1 MKKCA
6 SCTKD
11 LPDAALHCVFCG
23 AKQAPSPALQPANAK
38 TVMGYGGQELDA
50 LRAQAAAQNAG
61 RSGAPASAPANLPAA
76 APYSAPRQ
84 NPSQPPPMSG
94 APMAP
99 AASGGSQ
106 PNYPAAPAAGYGA
119 PLAPAS
125 AANAATMFVPP
136 PNAAP
141 GGGPGPRPAGP
152 APAGSFNVPPP
163 SAATLASAQANQLP
177 PPSAAAPIA
186 PVAPVA
192 SPPYLASQTAARAG
206 RPIEPWKDSLP
217 LMMFIWGGLL
227 IAAFV
232 TPLSTDPMAFNWD
245 AIIHAEGTGKLPP
258 LVLAAVGLLTVV
270 MAAIPLASGARGMMA
285 LLLGL
290 AGVFVPVLI
299 AGMPPWQMLV
309 STIGL
314 VMLPMG
320 LLARNE
326 YRDAA
331 LPRILITVGAIAHL
345 LPYLLPV
352 NGSLPLVELF
362 KLVID
367 APGAAKIILILM
379 LAQITLVVLSLLCWL
394 PAPASGG
401 AKMIAWLLILFPLV
415 MHAAML
421 FLVGDP
427 SNVTSTPYAGAM
439 AWVAGGGGGE
449 AAMAFGSVSIGVAY
463 LAITGYGGASVIGK
477 QLE

>member
-23 AKQAPSPALQPANAK
+23 AKQAPSPALQPGNAK
-38 TVMGYGGQELDA
+38 TVMGYGGQELEA

-61 RSGAPASAPANLPAA
+61 RAGAPSSAPANLPAA
-76 APYSAPRQ
+76 APYSPP

-94 APMAP
+94 APMTP
-99 AASGGSQ
+99 MSSGGSQ
-106 PNYPAAPAAGYGA
+106 PNLPPAGYGA
-119 PLAPAS
+119 ALAPAS

-136 PNAAP
+136 PSA
-141 GGGPGPRPAGP
+141 GGPPGPRPVGP

-163 SAATLASAQANQLP
+163 SAATLATAQANQLP
-177 PPSAAAPIA
+177 SPMAPAAVAPL
-186 PVAPVA
+186 APVA

-206 RPIEPWKDSLP
+206 RPIEPWKDALP
-217 LMMFIWGGLL
+217 MMMFIWGGLL

-245 AIIHAEGTGKLPP
+245 AIIHAEGTAKLPP
-258 LVLAAVGLLTVV
+258 LILAAVGLLTVV
-270 MAAIPLASGARGMMA
+270 MAAIPLAAGARGMMA
-285 LLLGL
+285 LVLGL
-290 AGVFVPVLI
+290 AGVFVPTLL
-299 AGMPPWQMLV
+299 AGMPPWQILV

-314 VMLPMG
+314 VLLPMG
-320 LLARNE
+320 LLARHE

-331 LPRILITVGAIAHL
+331 LPRIMITVGAIAHL
-345 LPYLLPV
+345 LPYLLPI
-352 NGSLPLVELF
+352 NGSLPLIELF

-379 LAQITLVVLSLLCWL
+379 LGQITLVVLSLLCWL

-401 AKMIAWLLILFPLV
+401 AKMIAWMLILFPLV

-427 SNVTSTPYAGAM
+427 SNITSTPYAGAM
-439 AWVAGGGGGE
+439 SWVAGGGGGE
-449 AAMAFGSVSIGVAY
+449 AAMMFGSVSIGVAY
-463 LAITGYGGASVIGK
+463 LAIIGYGGATVLGK